1 VKILLLGHKG
11 MLGSDLLS
19 RLSSEHEVAGMDK
32 EEIDIVSEGECKK
45 AVTEVRPDIVI
56 NAAAYTNVDG
66 CETARNECFAV
77 NAEAVKNIADACR
90 NAKIK
95 IIHFSTDYVFDGTAK
110 EPYKEDDECNPI
122 NVYGESKLAGEEYLQ
137 SLSADYLLIRTSWLF
152 GGKGNNF
159 VKAILE
165 KAKAKTYIADTM
177 EKANAKPT
185 KPSILEV
192 VDDQIGSPTYT
203 KDLAAAV
210 ALLIEKNAQ
219 GIYHVTN
226 RGNCTWHQFAE
237 RILKEAEFD
246 KIEVKPIKSE
256 NLQRPAKRPSYSVL
270 SKEKF
275 IQTTGKSMQPWQLA
289 LQDYLN
295 NYRPV
300 SRNS

>member
-1 VKILLLGHKG
+1 MKILLLGHKG
-11 MLGSDLLS
+11 MLGSDLLL
-19 RLSSEHEVAGMDK
+19 RLSSEHEVIGMDK
-32 EEIDIVSEGECKK
+32 EEINIVSPDECKN
-45 AVTEVRPDIVI
+45 AINETAPEIVI
-56 NAAAYTNVDG
+56 NAAAYTNVDA
-66 CETARNECFAV
+66 CEKDRAGCFAV
-77 NAEAVKNIADACR
+77 NAEAVKNICEACR
-90 NAKIK
+90 KSAIR
-95 IIHFSTDYVFDGTAK
+95 IVHFSTDYVFDGKAK
-110 EPYKEDDECNPI
+110 KPYKEENLCNPI
-122 NVYGESKLAGEEYLQ
+122 NIYGESKLAGEKYLQ
-137 SLSADYLLIRTSWLF
+137 SFSDNYLLIRTSWLY
-152 GGKGNNF
+152 GLKGNNF

-237 RILKEAEFD
+237 RILKEAGFD
-246 KIEVKPIKSE
+246 KIEVKPIKSIQ
-256 NLQRPAKRPSYSVL
+256 LKRPADRPSYSVL

-289 LQDYLN
+289 LQDYLKN
-295 NYRPV
+295 CNY
-300 SRNS
+300 